1 MTTDADITFT
11 VTLAP
16 PEALALAQFLKRV
29 GWTELRG
36 NAIDDDEAYRM
47 RGAFERV
54 QKALAE
60 VGFAPR

>member
-1 MTTDADITFT
+1 MNTADATFT
-11 VTLAP
+11 VTLTP

-29 GWTELRG
+29 GWTEWRG
-36 NAIDDDEAYRM
+36 NAIDDDEDYRM
-47 RGAFERV
+47 RGACERV